1 MNRFLT
7 HICLLSLT
15 TLIGTMPLL
24 GCDGEVSFTT
34 ASLSEATMAT
44 GIDSESKPVGATNV
58 FEANTPEIFCSV
70 KLSNAPSDTE
80 VLSEWVYI
88 KGELEDVTDHVI
100 DSFPVVTDGT
110 RYIEFSMTR
119 PDNGWPTGEYEM
131 VLYVDGK
138 EKVTLPFT
146 VGETSGSFATTAPS
160 ASLSEATMT
169 LGVDSQSRPLNPTTT
184 FSVDTL
190 EIFCSVL
197 LSDAPEGTSILS
209 EWYYVSGELEDVT
222 NLLIDSVPLAA
233 DSTQYVQFSL
243 TIPDNGWP
251 AGEYKLVLYL
261 DGAEEVSVPF
271 TVE

>member
-1 MNRFLT
+1 
-7 HICLLSLT
+7 
-15 TLIGTMPLL
+15 
-24 GCDGEVSFTT
+24 
-34 ASLSEATMAT
+34 MAT
-44 GIDSESKPVGATNV
+44 GVDSESKPVGATDV
-58 FEANTPEIFCSV
+58 FDANTPEIFCSV

-88 KGELEDVTDHVI
+88 KGELEGVTDHVI
-100 DSFPVVTDGT
+100 DSFPVLTDGT

-138 EKVTLPFT
+138 AKVTLPFT
-146 VGETSGSFATTAPS
+146 VGGAADSFVTTGPS

-169 LGVDSQSRPLNPTTT
+169 LGVDSQSRPLNPTAT

-197 LSDAPEGTSILS
+197 LSDAPEGTSLLS
-209 EWYYVSGELEDVT
+209 EWYYVSGELQDVT
-222 NLLIDSVPLAA
+222 DLLIDSVPLMA
-233 DSTQYVQFSL
+233 SGTQYVQFSL

-251 AGEYKLVLYL
+251 TGEYLLILYI
-261 DGAEEVSVPF
+261 DGVEAVSLPF
-271 TVE
+271 KVQ